1 MNAQKIRASSAP
13 ARPQREAAGFTLLEL
28 IVVITIIAALATALA
43 ACGDAATDNTPQA
56 KTADSAPT
64 GLAAKPQSPVAIDYR
79 IIGTPIVGQPL
90 AIDIEVRS
98 LLGPQQI
105 RLQYRINDSTAMEL
119 GEAQPAEVSIAPVT
133 NNAPTVQQVS
143 LVPLR
148 EGRQFLNV
156 AASIH
161 LLASL
166 DNAGYFEADLSRY
179 NPFRDELCSWQAK
192 VGKAK
197 ASLI

>member
-1 MNAQKIRASSAP
+1 MNR
-13 ARPQREAAGFTLLEL
+13 LH
-28 IVVITIIAALATALA
+28 ITIIAALTTALA

-56 KTADSAPT
+56 TTADSAST

-133 NNAPTVQQVS
+133 DNAPTVQQVS

-156 AASIH
+156 AASIEVEGGRISSAMAIPVQVGAAPRQPETNGTLTTDENDEAIH
-161 LLASL
+161 SL
-166 DNAGYFEADLSRY
+166 PANE
-179 NPFRDELCSWQAK
+179 N
-192 VGKAK
+192 
-197 ASLI
+197 